1 MIKRSRVRILAG
13 AAEQFSSS
21 PGSASTSVLSLISV
35 YVLPQ
40 CYRSNTKKLK
50 NCPGHSTKSAGGSLQ
65 LIKQTPYVC
74 GFA

>member
-1 MIKRSRVRILAG
+1 MIIRSRVRILAG
-13 AAEQFSSS
+13 AAEEFSSS

-40 CYRSNTKKLK
+40 CYRSNTKK

>member
-40 CYRSNTKKLK
+40 CYRSNTKKTKKQK
-50 NCPGHSTKSAGGSLQ
+50 NTVPVILPKVQVAVYS
-65 LIKQTPYVC
+65 
-74 GFA
+74 